1 MKIINLSKVYHNKN
15 NEVLALDNITLDFDN
30 VGLTIIVGSSGSGKT
45 TLLNI
50 ITQIDTKYDGDIIN
64 PLSASYLSQNIELFE
79 NLSVE
84 DNINLISKDKK
95 QTTAFLRKFN
105 LINIKNK
112 KIKKCSQGQKRRV
125 QVLCAYLN
133 NKQMLVFDEPTA
145 ALDYDNA
152 VLIMELLKE
161 IAKEKLVIVV
171 THDMALASSYADRII
186 EIDSG
191 KIKRDIN
198 IKQTVP
204 IVKQDYNKQECS
216 IIDNFK
222 FILKDIKS
230 RPIKFIL
237 SLLLSCIG
245 VLALYLMF
253 NIFVSVN
260 SDVDYLET
268 IRTGESI
275 VVTYNEPM
283 VSKKEL
289 EDNYNLFKTGLRDSY
304 YPRIYVDYDNIPYVR
319 LVSTIDNIE
328 DIVAVEV
335 NTDHD
340 LYYVDNSRMYQEV
353 LGKDQQIYKCLP
365 TLTNGDITSIGYP
378 FKPLTSPF
386 ISNIT
391 LPSVNEYTQN
401 DFIIMDEAHKEV
413 ATNSINLF
421 HVVND
426 SWEIPL
432 LYGEPM
438 SDINDIIID
447 TNTAKLWQQL
457 YDIKDMESL
466 IGTKIELKVC
476 TWASIG
482 FLQEEVRAAV
492 INENYDFFESYYY
505 TIKGITNLT
514 NEDMRI
520 ALVNSSIQDDQI
532 LNDLVIN
539 ADGLDFKD
547 VKFILKPGSDYEKV
561 CNEINDNIGL
571 NKTSFVQK
579 SNVTD
584 DNIILNRNNDLLI
597 VYLCVTVL
605 IIFGIYYINLLMNK
619 KIILKEDRLLKD
631 YAYSPI
637 FIDISKIL
645 LIMLISLLVV
655 LIVSE
660 ILIVKINELVILL
673 GYNISINSN
682 IYYLILAT
690 IIMTIA
696 ELLMTLSLKLFK
708 R

>member
-1 MKIINLSKVYHNKN
+1 
-15 NEVLALDNITLDFDN
+15 
-30 VGLTIIVGSSGSGKT
+30 
-45 TLLNI
+45 
-50 ITQIDTKYDGDIIN
+50 
-64 PLSASYLSQNIELFE
+64 
-79 NLSVE
+79 
-84 DNINLISKDKK
+84 
-95 QTTAFLRKFN
+95 
-105 LINIKNK
+105 
-112 KIKKCSQGQKRRV
+112 
-125 QVLCAYLN
+125 
-133 NKQMLVFDEPTA
+133 
-145 ALDYDNA
+145 
-152 VLIMELLKE
+152 
-161 IAKEKLVIVV
+161 
-171 THDMALASSYADRII
+171 
-186 EIDSG
+186 
-191 KIKRDIN
+191 
-198 IKQTVP
+198 
-204 IVKQDYNKQECS
+204 
-216 IIDNFK
+216 
-222 FILKDIKS
+222 
-230 RPIKFIL
+230 
-237 SLLLSCIG
+237 
-245 VLALYLMF
+245 
-253 NIFVSVN
+253 
-260 SDVDYLET
+260 
-268 IRTGESI
+268 
-275 VVTYNEPM
+275 
-283 VSKKEL
+283 
-289 EDNYNLFKTGLRDSY
+289 
-304 YPRIYVDYDNIPYVR
+304 
-319 LVSTIDNIE
+319 
-328 DIVAVEV
+328 
-335 NTDHD
+335 
-340 LYYVDNSRMYQEV
+340 
-353 LGKDQQIYKCLP
+353 
-365 TLTNGDITSIGYP
+365 
-378 FKPLTSPF
+378 
-386 ISNIT
+386 
-391 LPSVNEYTQN
+391 
-401 DFIIMDEAHKEV
+401 MDEAHKEV

>member
-1 MKIINLSKVYHNKN
+1 MKIINLSKVYHNRN
-15 NEVLALDNITLDFDN
+15 NEVLALDNLTLDFDN

-50 ITQIDTKYDGDIIN
+50 ITQIDTQYDGTIID

-95 QTTAFLRKFN
+95 QTIVFLNKFH
-105 LINIKNK
+105 LIDIKNK

-145 ALDYDNA
+145 ALDHDNA

-171 THDMALASSYADRII
+171 THDMALASSYGDRIV

-191 KIKRDIN
+191 KIKSDFT
-198 IKQTVP
+198 IKQTLP
-204 IVKQDYNKQECS
+204 IIKKKILKQKRS
-216 IIDNFK
+216 KIDNIK

-230 RPIKFIL
+230 QPFKFIL
-237 SLLLSCIG
+237 TFLLSSIG
-245 VLALYLMF
+245 VLGLYLMF
-253 NIFVSVN
+253 NMFVSIN
-260 SDVDYLET
+260 ADVDYLET
-268 IRTGESI
+268 IRSGESI

-289 EDNYNLFKTGLRDSY
+289 EDNYIFFKTGFRDSY
-304 YPRIYVDYDNIPYVR
+304 YPRVYIDYDNIPYDR
-319 LVSTIDNIE
+319 LENTIDNIE
-328 DIVAVEV
+328 EIVAVEV

-340 LYYVDNSRMYQEV
+340 LYYVDGARMDQEI

-365 TLTNGDITSIGYP
+365 TISNEDMTSIGYP

-386 ISNIT
+386 ISNIV
-391 LPSVNEYTQN
+391 LPSVNEYEQN
-401 DFIIMDEAHKEV
+401 DILLLDEAHKEV
-413 ATNSINLF
+413 AANSINLF

-426 SWEIPL
+426 NWDIPL

-438 SDINDIIID
+438 SDTNDIIID
-447 TNTAKLWQQL
+447 TNIAKLWQQL
-457 YDIKDMESL
+457 FNINDMESL

-482 FLQEEVRAAV
+482 FLQDEVRDAV
-492 INENYDFFESYYY
+492 VNENYDFFESYYY
-505 TIKGITNLT
+505 TIKGITNLS

-520 ALVNSSIQDDQI
+520 ALVNSSIQEDQI
-532 LNDLVIN
+532 LNDFIIN
-539 ADGLDFKD
+539 RDGLDFKD
-547 VKFILKPGSDYEKV
+547 VKFILKPGSDYENVSNK
-561 CNEINDNIGL
+561 INDNMGL

-579 SNVTD
+579 SNVTN

-597 VYLCVTVL
+597 VYLCVTILV
-605 IIFGIYYINLLMNK
+605 IFGIYYINLLMNK
-619 KIILKEDRLLKD
+619 KVILKENKLLKD
-631 YAYSPI
+631 YAYSPT
-637 FIDISKIL
+637 FIDISKII
-645 LIMLISLLVV
+645 LIMVISLLVCLGV
-655 LIVSE
+655 GE

-696 ELLMTLSLKLFK
+696 EVLMTLSLNLFK